1 MKKTILI
8 PTDFSVK
15 SLNLVKE
22 ALNDNPETDT
32 NIILVHGIEAPD
44 SITELLFFSKRK
56 LLSSLETEEFQSSCK
71 LLQSKYGSQ
80 INSFC
85 LDVFTGK
92 NQAAFENYLEGN
104 KVDETYIPNGYKF
117 KRKNKKSFDITP
129 YFIKS
134 SIKTTEI
141 NLQTSAEYQ
150 EQESDQVAELF
161 FTHSQTSQ

>member
-15 SLNLVKE
+15 SLTLVKE
-22 ALNDNPETDT
+22 ALNSNQEIDV
-32 NIILVHGIEAPD
+32 NIVLVHGIEAPD
-44 SITELLFFSKRK
+44 SISELLFFSKRK
-56 LLSSLETEEFQSSCK
+56 LISSLETQEFKSSCK
-71 LLQSKYGSQ
+71 LLQNKYGTQ

-104 KVDETYIPNGYKF
+104 KIDEAYVPKGYKLKKKH
-117 KRKNKKSFDITP
+117 KRSFDITS
-129 YFIKS
+129 YFQKS
-134 SIKTTEI
+134 NIQVHEVDIQATP
-141 NLQTSAEYQ
+141 QHQ

-161 FTHSQTSQ
+161 FTHSQTAQ